1 MTTTMTAAA
10 GITNKKDP
18 LFISRCRIEID
29 ENNAMS
35 SFRPAER
42 VCTRLNGSMWLLIS
56 PLKWGYAFVRV
67 FVYVMVVISSPK
79 HFVIWQCP
87 LFYLYLSRFLTVFH
101 FSANKQNHVIGPRKF
116 VWLKNS
122 YICILS
128 MILWARSIGKCNINV
143 VLFWTHQSNN
153 KNDIFVRKNG
163 SSVCNALYFLFENTL
178 HHLCGEW
185 ALSPS
190 LLSIFLFSE
199 WERTRATKFI

>member
-1 MTTTMTAAA
+1 MSHRNWWEQCNVFFPASRTSVYTIKWFNVVAYFTTQMGVCVCIWDGGDFVAQILRHLAVSFV
-10 GITNKKDP
+10 
-18 LFISRCRIEID
+18 LSVSV
-29 ENNAMS
+29 ENS
-35 SFRPAER
+35 
-42 VCTRLNGSMWLLIS
+42 
-56 PLKWGYAFVRV
+56 
-67 FVYVMVVISSPK
+67 
-79 HFVIWQCP
+79 
-87 LFYLYLSRFLTVFH
+87 TVFH

-128 MILWARSIGKCNINV
+128 MVLWARSIGKCNINV

-199 WERTRATKFI
+199 WERTRATKLI